1 MYLPVLFG
9 GFLFFSQSQR
19 LHALSRQRAGVTREE
34 SDGDSS
40 KSAFGSVL
48 PSLRSAARLQSLSS
62 LSEREVEEERGL
74 GMQGPGMEESRGQQ
88 REVGRIYS
96 PRGDTLFSRAS
107 PGGWRRARRDAPASA
122 HERHLRHGL
131 DHAIAAPA
139 RRYES
144 DVARAARHDEPCVSA
159 LCRAALRLRMARE
172 GRGEG
177 GGGRSRGAG
186 RSGSGGAEGSLSAS
200 PLSEASPQSLAAWG
214 ANGQVDVGLE
224 CKRWSTR
231 IVGRAAAREDASRHR
246 ISWKLPVTRQAHG
259 PHLPWPKHLL
269 YWGYR
274 V

>member
-1 MYLPVLFG
+1 MSCCCVLLCAVKRRRARTEQRGRCRRCKFMLSCSSVIIMYLPLSFG
-9 GFLFFSQSQR
+9 GFLFFSQSQG
-19 LHALSRQRAGVTREE
+19 LHALSRRGAGVTRED

-48 PSLRSAARLQSLSS
+48 PSLRWPARLQSLSS

-107 PGGWRRARRDAPASA
+107 PGGWWWERRDAPASA

-144 DVARAARHDEPCVSA
+144 GLARAGRRDEPCASA
-159 LCRAALRLRMARE
+159 LCRAALRLRKARE
-172 GRGEG
+172 GWGEG

-186 RSGSGGAEGSLSAS
+186 RSGSGGGAEGSLSSS
-200 PLSEASPQSLAAWG
+200 PLREASPQSLAAWG
-214 ANGQVDVGLE
+214 ANGQVDLG
-224 CKRWSTR
+224 
-231 IVGRAAAREDASRHR
+231 
-246 ISWKLPVTRQAHG
+246 
-259 PHLPWPKHLL
+259 
-269 YWGYR
+269 
-274 V
+274 